1 MSILPTSTLRAHP
14 NCLPVGARIGE
25 FEVTGLVGEG
35 GFGIVYLARDTALQ
49 RNVALKE
56 FMPSAL
62 AGRVNGTRVAVRSP
76 DHQAKFDAGLKGFVK
91 EAQLL
96 ARFNHPSLVKVYRL
110 LEGNATAYMAMRYY
124 AGETLAKRMSR
135 RGVTFDEA
143 AVECIVAPLFSALE
157 ILHQAQVFHRDIA
170 PDNIMLSQEGSV
182 LLDFGS
188 ARHIIGEGVQALTAV
203 LKPTYSPVEQYVADG
218 TMRQGAWTDVYALGA
233 VMYHLA
239 TGRPPVQAVSRL
251 MTDSMPTIREVKGDA
266 FSARF
271 SDAVAQAMAVAVE
284 NRLQSIDALRGA
296 LGWQALA
303 PLTAVTPTLASF
315 EEKKLTLM
323 KQAGVARPVPPV
335 RQPSAAVRSWM
346 LGAGVAV
353 VVFGLVL
360 VYLMR
365 YP

>member
-233 VMYHLA
+233 VMYQLLA
-239 TGRPPVQAVSRL
+239 GRGPWAGGGSSLPS
-251 MTDSMPTIREVKGDA
+251 
-266 FSARF
+266 
-271 SDAVAQAMAVAVE
+271 
-284 NRLQSIDALRGA
+284 LQSIDALRGA

-335 RQPSAAVRSWM
+335 RQASAAVRSWV